1 MTWMY
6 DDELID
12 KVSLAK
18 LFVIVNVGGLLRL
31 AGHFG
36 QIAKCG

>member
-1 MTWMY
+1 MTWIY

-18 LFVIVNVGGLLRL
+18 LFVIVNVGGLAVLWL
-31 AGHFG
+31 VKAGD
-36 QIAKCG
+36 C